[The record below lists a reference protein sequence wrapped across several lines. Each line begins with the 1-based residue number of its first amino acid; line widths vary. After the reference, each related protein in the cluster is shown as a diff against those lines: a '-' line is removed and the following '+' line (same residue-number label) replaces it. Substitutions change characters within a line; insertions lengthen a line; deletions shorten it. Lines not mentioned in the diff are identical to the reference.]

1 MTFVRYAIFWAPR
14 ADDPLAAFERAW
26 FGKGANASER
36 RETETAAEVEPE
48 VAPDKC
54 SPFRLKEIL
63 DLEAELA
70 ERAIRLPSRYALH
83 GTMKAPFRLREGMK
97 HSALIDAMAAF
108 TACRRRLV
116 TGKLQLHR
124 FPRFLALTPMSETA
138 ELDWLADSCV
148 THFDHF
154 RSPLSPEDRTRR
166 GEMTPAEAALFEQF
180 GYHFIF
186 NNFKFHITL
195 AGPLDEP
202 ELDALQPALAT
213 AVAPL
218 CEEPF
223 AVEDLCLFGDP
234 GEGASFQLVERFA
247 LMR

>member
-1 MTFVRYAIFWAPR
+1 
-14 ADDPLAAFERAW
+14 
-26 FGKGANASER
+26 
-36 RETETAAEVEPE
+36 
-48 VAPDKC
+48 
-54 SPFRLKEIL
+54 
-63 DLEAELA
+63 
-70 ERAIRLPSRYALH
+70 
-83 GTMKAPFRLREGMK
+83 MKAPFRPREGVK
-97 HSALIDAMAAF
+97 QFALVEAMAAF
-108 TACRRRLV
+108 CACRRRLV

-124 FPRFLALTPMSETA
+124 FPRFLALVPESETA

-154 RSPLSPEDRTRR
+154 RSPLTPEDRVRR
-166 GEMTPAEAALFEQF
+166 GDMLPTETALFEQF

-195 AGPLDEP
+195 AGPLDDP
-202 ELDALQPALAT
+202 ELDAVQPALAT

-223 AVEDLCLFGDP
+223 KVEDLCLFGDP
-234 GEGASFQLVERFA
+234 GEDAPFQLVERFP

>member
-1 MTFVRYAIFWAPR
+1 VKQFA
-14 ADDPLAAFERAW
+14 L
-26 FGKGANASER
+26 
-36 RETETAAEVEPE
+36 VE
-48 VAPDKC
+48 
-54 SPFRLKEIL
+54 
-63 DLEAELA
+63 
-70 ERAIRLPSRYALH
+70 
-83 GTMKAPFRLREGMK
+83 
-97 HSALIDAMAAF
+97 AMAAF
-108 TACRRRLV
+108 CACRRRLV

-124 FPRFLALTPMSETA
+124 FPRFLALVPESETA

-148 THFDHF
+148 TYFDHF
-154 RSPLSPEDRTRR
+154 RSPITPEDRARR
-166 GEMTPAEAALFEQF
+166 GDMTSAEAALFEQF
-180 GYHFIF
+180 GYNFIF

-218 CEEPF
+218 CEKPF

-234 GEGASFQLVERFA
+234 GEGAPFQLVERFS